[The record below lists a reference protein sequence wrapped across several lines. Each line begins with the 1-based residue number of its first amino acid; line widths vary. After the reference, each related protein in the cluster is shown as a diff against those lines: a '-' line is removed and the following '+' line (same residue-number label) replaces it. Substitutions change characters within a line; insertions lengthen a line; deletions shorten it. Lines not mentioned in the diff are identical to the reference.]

1 MEQIINPGSADLRP
15 GGQLLQFLLDDASF
29 QGKTVCEGKLGLV
42 RPLYDLIE
50 QPRTLV
56 TDGHT
61 PSKPEAR
68 KDCPIW

>member
-42 RPLYDLIE
+42 SPL
-50 QPRTLV
+50 
-56 TDGHT
+56 
-61 PSKPEAR
+61 
-68 KDCPIW
+68 